1 MSMFDIELNEESKH
15 VESFED
21 TRKAYLDAMVGRIL
35 ELKNDP
41 NIDLD
46 EADTRF
52 STALPLNRLKM
63 KTVAIV
69 GAGGLGNWQW
79 RVLLGMGFRN
89 IAIYDDDTV
98 DIENIGPQA
107 HSLLDIGIPKVEAVR
122 QAGIQYRGVEI
133 LSRQKRVYTY
143 GEICEDLGYPPD
155 IVITCTDSTEF
166 RNGFINDLFSEK
178 LNGVAGGS
186 ALQENEFPE
195 LLLDYRM
202 SLGDWTGYAIPVRS
216 IAKLLPVIS
225 CSTLWFRYNL
235 GKYLCEAVFPAEA
248 AVQESCTERAIV
260 YTGASVAAYS
270 GAYIHWWLTDWRRA
284 LQGCDGAM
292 EEKELFKEYF
302 AGKLGFSWKMSYS
315 SRDWLQITPTIAETK
330 LRTKLKT
337 TQEYIDKS
345 RQALERMISD
355 RLGRKVEYLDWEDSQ
370 GGDWILVDGTQSD
383 IVDAEEHTLLRV
395 CADSRNGMY
404 DNEECRKTH
413 VPHTSSNSWIIL
425 TNTYLAAFRATDLG
439 ERKDDFLYTD
449 VVLTG
454 RHIRGKTQNERIV
467 TALIENLGMMEY
479 EVEGIDVYALTDV
492 EEIPAQPTRKNF
504 TKTGTLVT
512 FEDVEEGAYV
522 VCPEL
527 DGSLCIQV
535 IGKAEGS
542 LLAREPG
549 STEEFRVPSRCTGN
563 MELVTLVGE

>member
-1 MSMFDIELNEESKH
+1 MSMFDIALNEESNSAG
-15 VESFED
+15 SFED
-21 TRKAYLDAMVGRIL
+21 TRKAYLDALVGRIL

-98 DIENIGPQA
+98 AIENIGPQA

-122 QAGIQYRGVEI
+122 QAGLQYRGVEI
-133 LSRQKRVYTY
+133 LARQKRVYTY
-143 GEICEDLGYPPD
+143 GEICEDLGYSPD

-166 RNGFINDLFSEK
+166 RNGFLKDLFSEK
-178 LNGVAGGS
+178 LRYTAEGHEFA
-186 ALQENEFPE
+186 FPE

-202 SLGDWTGYAIPVRS
+202 ALGDWTGYAIPVRS
-216 IAKLLPVIS
+216 IAELLPMIAGPGA
-225 CSTLWFRYNL
+225 WFKTNIE
-235 GKYLCEAVFPAEA
+235 KYLYEAMFPVEA

-284 LQGCDGAM
+284 LQGCDGNM
-292 EEKELFKEYF
+292 EKKRLLEEYF
-302 AGKLGFSWKMSYS
+302 DEKRGFSWKMTYS
-315 SRDWLQITPTIAETK
+315 SRDWLQITPTTAETK
-330 LRTKLKT
+330 LRTKLKMA
-337 TQEYIDKS
+337 QEHIDKY
-345 RQALERMISD
+345 RRVLERMVSD
-355 RLGRKVEYLDWEDSQ
+355 RLGRKVEYLDWRESQ
-370 GGDWILVDGTQSD
+370 GGDWILVDGTQHD
-383 IVDAEEHTLLRV
+383 IEDAEEHTLLRV
-395 CADSRNGMY
+395 CANVGNGVY
-404 DNEECRKTH
+404 DDEDYRKTH
-413 VPHTSSNSWIIL
+413 IPHVSSNSWNIFA
-425 TNTYLAAFRATDLG
+425 NTYLAAFRATDIG

-449 VVLTG
+449 VALSG
-454 RHIRGKTQNERIV
+454 RRIRGKTPNGRIV
-467 TALIENLGMMEY
+467 TAAIEDLSVLEY
-479 EVEGIDVYALTDV
+479 DVEGIDVYSLTDV
-492 EEIPAQPTRKNF
+492 EEIPVQYVRKTF

-512 FEDVEEGAYV
+512 FEDVEVDAYV

-527 DGSLCIQV
+527 DDSICMRV
-535 IGKAEGS
+535 TGKTEGA
-542 LLAREPG
+542 LIARDPG
-549 STEEFRVPSRCTGN
+549 SSEEFRVPSRCTGN